1 MKHSNDVKQ
10 QLQIG
15 EYHILNVIL
24 LENKLSQ

>member
-10 QLQIG
+10 QIQIG
-15 EYHILNVIL
+15 KYHILNVIL